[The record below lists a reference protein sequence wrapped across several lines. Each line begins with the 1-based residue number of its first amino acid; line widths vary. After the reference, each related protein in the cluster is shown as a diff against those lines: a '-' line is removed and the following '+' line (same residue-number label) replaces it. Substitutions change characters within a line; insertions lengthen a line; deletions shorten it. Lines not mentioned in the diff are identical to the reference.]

1 MPLTGAEPGFP
12 RRPVAPGVFV
22 EDVIPA
28 LFADL
33 DLTPAERA
41 IELRLGIVLRGDS
54 GGEWTLHFI
63 EGELGIATVRDL
75 ACDLSVILSV
85 EDWRAALW
93 EGRPALV
100 ADALAV
106 RLRPAQ
112 AARPTQAGQS
122 ASPLSLAVLPD
133 PGALAELRKLRGYL
147 EIRVAAAE
155 PAKAS
160 PSDGDPF
167 GAVRGPWR
175 LGILF
180 GPGTLP
186 TSPDAS
192 VELGAAQAEAIHR
205 GQLHPLE
212 ALMTGE
218 LRLEGD
224 LGLILQIQAI
234 AMMASLVR

>member
-1 MPLTGAEPGFP
+1 MLLTGADPAFP
-12 RRPVAPGVFV
+12 PRPVDPGVFV

-41 IELRLGIVLRGDS
+41 VELRLGIVLRGGS

-63 EGELGIATVRDL
+63 DGELGIATMRDP
-75 ACDLSVILSV
+75 ACDLSVVLAV

-93 EGRPALV
+93 EGTPALV
-100 ADALAV
+100 ADALAA

-112 AARPTQAGQS
+112 STRPTQAGPS
-122 ASPLSLAVLPD
+122 ASPLSLARLPD

-147 EIRVAAAE
+147 EIRVAASE
-155 PAKAS
+155 SAKAS
-160 PSDGDPF
+160 LSDGDRS
-167 GAVRGPWR
+167 GMVRGPWR

-180 GPGTLP
+180 GPGELP
-186 TSPDAS
+186 RSPDAS
-192 VELGAAQAEAIHR
+192 VELGAAQAEAIQR

-224 LGLILQIQAI
+224 LGLILQLQAI
-234 AMMASLVR
+234 AMMASLAR